1 AYSSFL
7 LNFPPIKWM
16 KSVILLTVWAYM
28 SFRRN
33 SHHDF
38 RDFNGGNFHK
48 IRYMPKMPI
57 FTVFPAVLMAGI
69 FIKFPIRPI
78 YPFFLIICLF

>member
-1 AYSSFL
+1 
-7 LNFPPIKWM
+7 M

-28 SFRRN
+28 SFYKN

-57 FTVFPAVLMAGI
+57 FTAFPAVLMGGNSHKIRYLPKVTSSGNQMLSRRKA
-69 FIKFPIRPI
+69 PIG
-78 YPFFLIICLF
+78 